1 MAGASS
7 GSSLISDRWRATSV
21 AVTDPGSSADT
32 RLRSCGLTARSRTRA
47 RFLPRVSTTKD
58 RVFYVDGDATL
69 RRRASNENRCQAR
82 IQRCLPNRCSAYK
95 SRVSRGQCSNNAT
108 LGPVTDIPAR
118 ELRNDVSGVL
128 RRVEAGER
136 LRVTVSGRPVAEL
149 VPLPR
154 RPTTLPWEVF
164 IEGSDEW
171 RADSDLATDL
181 ALLVPDTTDD
191 APVP

>member
-1 MAGASS
+1 M
-7 GSSLISDRWRATSV
+7 
-21 AVTDPGSSADT
+21 
-32 RLRSCGLTARSRTRA
+32 
-47 RFLPRVSTTKD
+47 
-58 RVFYVDGDATL
+58 
-69 RRRASNENRCQAR
+69 
-82 IQRCLPNRCSAYK
+82 
-95 SRVSRGQCSNNAT
+95 
-108 LGPVTDIPAR
+108 TDIPAR

-128 RRVEAGER
+128 RRVEAGEH

-171 RADSDLATDL
+171 RADSDLTRDL

-191 APVP
+191 APVR